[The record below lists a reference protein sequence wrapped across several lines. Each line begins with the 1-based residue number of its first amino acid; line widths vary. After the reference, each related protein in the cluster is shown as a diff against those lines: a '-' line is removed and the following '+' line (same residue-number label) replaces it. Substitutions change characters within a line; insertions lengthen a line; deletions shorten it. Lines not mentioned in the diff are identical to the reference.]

1 MAADQRQSIPDVRAV
16 NPCSRNHL
24 AGGRAGSPR
33 DAGTQLSLSPRA
45 RDRAIKED
53 FDVDSTL
60 QSRKRVGRH
69 GAWGRGF
76 GSGFTFSFFFRIP
89 PFAGNEISAEIS
101 PKFANSERKGNSNSK
116 NEISVNSDRNFGD
129 FDRNFGDFDRKMK
142 SVVIFPTVPE
152 VK

>member
-69 GAWGRGF
+69 GAWGRGL
-76 GSGFTFSFFFRIP
+76 GYVLRWKKKELGGRNIADSL
-89 PFAGNEISAEIS
+89 IS
-101 PKFANSERKGNSNSK
+101 PLEVFVKPGPTKKISDSWALHERVG
-116 NEISVNSDRNFGD
+116 INFLVENY
-129 FDRNFGDFDRKMK
+129 FNCFRFL
-142 SVVIFPTVPE
+142 
-152 VK
+152 